1 MFRYF
6 FWTTLTFILSMGVFI
21 FTITRLD
28 PLGTQALIALSL
40 FLISLLGIL
49 WTGFS
54 YVFFFGAELTK
65 GKNLT
70 EKTFQHALRR
80 GGIVAIFIIAMVV
93 LRLFNLLGWTEGILL
108 AIFFFL
114 LELIFSTDSEKILL
128 K

>member
-1 MFRYF
+1 
-6 FWTTLTFILSMGVFI
+6 MGVFI